1 MFFYVF
7 FWDCFFIVL
16 PRLPCELS
24 GHLWLTTG
32 AREIRQILWLW
43 MNSSMIAY
51 GKKKR
56 QKKNGGWTVQ
66 QNHFPNPNKKDG
78 QPKKMLNWMFPKSW
92 GYAQFSSKSWIRP
105 FDLYSIDMY
114 RLTTMLL
121 LDPNHCRSVGLPE
134 IIPISVMNIPF
145 MCIFL
150 LVGGFNHLEKW

>member
-1 MFFYVF
+1 MFFLGLF
-7 FWDCFFIVL
+7 FHCSSTASMWAFRTSMAYHWCPRNPPDPLIVNELQHDC
-16 PRLPCELS
+16 
-24 GHLWLTTG
+24 LW
-32 AREIRQILWLW
+32 Q
-43 MNSSMIAY
+43 
-51 GKKKR
+51 KKR